1 MISEYLRLHIP
12 LKDNEF
18 DAIYPANIRKMSKRH
33 FTPVDVAIKASQ
45 LLITKPKQKILDI
58 GCGAGK
64 FCFVAGAT
72 SEAQY
77 TGVDYREK
85 LIELCKKITNQHRFK
100 NVHFIH
106 KNILKLDFSKYDAF
120 YFFNSFQEQID
131 ASAKI
136 DNEIA
141 TSKENYKTYSDYI
154 KKQFEKMPD
163 GTRIVTYYADGK
175 QIPASYRLVCS
186 HFNGLLLC
194 WEKSS
199 NFNEK
204 LYHDLH

>member
-1 MISEYLRLHIP
+1 MIAEYLRLHIP
-12 LKDNEF
+12 LKDSEF

-33 FTPVDVAIKASQ
+33 FTPVDVAVKASQ

-64 FCFVAGAT
+64 FCFVAGAY
-72 SEAQY
+72 SEAMY
-77 TGVDYREK
+77 TGVDYRKK
-85 LIELCKKITNQHRFK
+85 LIELCDKITDKHRFK
-100 NVHFIH
+100 NVRFIH
-106 KNILKLDFSKYDAF
+106 NNILKLDFSKYDAF

-131 ASAKI
+131 TSAKI

-141 TSKENYKTYSDYI
+141 TSPENYKTYSDYL

-199 NFNEK
+199 NFNEN